1 MPEVKVSL
9 FSQILH
15 LIDRSIVTKAVSRH
29 QTDKHSKGIN
39 TWTHLVSMLFCHLA
53 KADSLRDISN
63 GLRSAAGNL
72 SHFGVRRAPCKSTI
86 SYINKTRDWKVFR
99 DIYFSLLDKFEPS
112 LSKRRIY
119 AARLKR
125 KIFIVDSTYVPL
137 CLNLFDW
144 AKFRRRKGAI
154 KLHTV
159 LDYDTAM
166 PAFIHM
172 TDGKQHDLTVAKD
185 IVFPRGSV
193 VVMDKAYVDYPWLFN
208 LDSNDIF
215 FVTRLKS
222 NSDIEIVQQYLT
234 NARHEHILEDADIR
248 LLGPLTSQ
256 KYPKCLRIVRVYDA
270 TLKREFVFLT
280 NQMSWTA
287 ETISQLYHARWDI
300 EIFFKAI
307 KQTLKIKTFIG
318 TSPNAVLIQVWTAM
332 IAILIL
338 KYLRAKATHDW
349 SLSNMVST
357 LRIHMFSK
365 LDLWNWIDKPFVSI
379 HDPPP
384 QPTLFEQIW

>member
-15 LIDRSIVTKAVSRH
+15 LIDRSVVSKAVSRH
-29 QTDKHSKGIN
+29 DTDKHCKGIN

-63 GLRSAAGNL
+63 GLRSAAGKL
-72 SHFGVRRAPCKSTI
+72 SHFGVKRAPCKSSI

-99 DIYFSLLDKFEPS
+99 DIYFALLDQFEPS

-125 KIFIVDSTYVPL
+125 KIFIMDSTYVPL

-172 TDGKQHDLTVAKD
+172 SDGKQHDLTVAKD
-185 IVFPRGSV
+185 IIFPRGSV

-215 FVTRLKS
+215 FVTRLKR

-234 NARHEHILEDADIR
+234 NTRHEHILEDADIR
-248 LLGPLTSQ
+248 LLGPLTSRN
-256 KYPKCLRIVRVYDA
+256 YPKCLRIVRVYDA

-300 EIFFKAI
+300 ETFFKAI

-338 KYLRAKATHDW
+338 KYLRAKAAHDW

-357 LRIHMFSK
+357 LRIHMFSN
-365 LDLWNWIDKPFVSI
+365 LDLWEWIDTPFVSI
-379 HDPPP
+379 HDPPS
-384 QPTLFEQIW
+384 QPTLFE